1 MTDRAS
7 ASVVPYTATKT
18 TVTAGTP
25 IKLPQQPQGD
35 PVAIGSTLYVP
46 VRRGIAVIDTATGK
60 VISTIALPV
69 SPLSLVA
76 NGKKQLFAALFSTNQ
91 VAALTLSKP
100 GATPTIKLVDV
111 QKGPVALASSGGSIY
126 VVNGATDSAQKLN
139 PATLAVTS
147 VSKLPSLGS
156 NTPPIT
162 AQAPK
167 IVANGRTV
175 TVTVP
180 LHGGALPASGL
191 VVTSTKISGGHATAT
206 LWQGGIKTK
215 GGTKSA
221 HGVSVT
227 TSAHPGRVDVVLH
240 TRAGDFEKVVVARA
254 GNGSA
259 VIFTLTEPPPPP
271 RRRTPRRPRPPTRSN
286 FDARPRRTPA
296 ADPDARRR
304 RRPRRHPTT
313 TATPPPTPTT
323 TRRRRRRRPPRP
335 HRRLTGRRRRPSR
348 SRLRR
353 SAETLRAHRSGR
365 EPPEASGPC
374 FRCRLPAPASACPT
388 VTALN
393 RTEEPAVARALLR
406 RCRRRFRGR

>member
-1 MTDRAS
+1 MYVTDRAS

-25 IKLPQQPQGD
+25 IKLPRQPQGD

-46 VRRGIAVIDTATGK
+46 VRRGIAVIDTDTGK
-60 VISTIALPV
+60 VLSTIALPV

-100 GATPTIKLVDV
+100 GATPTIKLIGV

-126 VVNGATDSAQKLN
+126 VVNGATDSAQKIN
-139 PATLAVTS
+139 PATLAVTT

-180 LHGGALPASGL
+180 LHGGALPPSGL
-191 VVTSTKISGGHATAT
+191 VVSSTEISGGHATAT

-227 TSAHPGRVDVVLH
+227 TAGHPGRVDVALH

-254 GNGSA
+254 GDGSA

-271 RRRTPRRPRPPTRSN
+271 PPTS
-286 FDARPRRTPA
+286 TA
-296 ADPDARRR
+296 ATSTEQFTQTTSSP
-304 RRPRRHPTT
+304 PPTQT
-313 TATPPPTPTT
+313 TSSPPPTQTTSTPPPTQTT
-323 TRRRRRRRPPRP
+323 THAPSDADDHAAAPDP
-335 HRRLTGRRRRPSR
+335 HHDPDLHGRLEPEVFSIVGLTAWSVRVRNSR
-348 SRLRR
+348 KHLDR
-353 SAETLRAHRSGR
+353 
-365 EPPEASGPC
+365 ASGAASWS
-374 FRCRLPAPASACPT
+374 RCRRARS
-388 VTALN
+388 TALN
-393 RTEEPAVARALLR
+393 RAEEAAVATAAVCALQR